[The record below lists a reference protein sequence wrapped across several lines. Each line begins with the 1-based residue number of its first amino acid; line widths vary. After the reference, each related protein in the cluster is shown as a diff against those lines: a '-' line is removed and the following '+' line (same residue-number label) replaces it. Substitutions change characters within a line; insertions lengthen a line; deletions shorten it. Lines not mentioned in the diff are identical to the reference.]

1 MKTNSVR
8 FHFADPDESPAVKH
22 NLLLKSFQG
31 LPLRL
36 ISEHT
41 FS

>member
-8 FHFADPDESPAVKH
+8 FNFADPDESPAVKH
-22 NLLLKSFQG
+22 DLPLKNFQG
-31 LPLRL
+31 LPLRA

>member
-8 FHFADPDESPAVKH
+8 FNFADPDESPAVKH
-22 NLLLKSFQG
+22 DLPLKNFQR
-31 LPLRL
+31 LPLRA